1 MGRKLVTGIDS
12 STQSVK
18 VVIRDAQTSELVGQV
33 KAAHSDGTEV
43 NPAEWMSAL
52 SKAIE
57 AAGGLSDVG
66 GISIRTQQHGFIAL
80 DEKGNVIRYPLLLN
94 DLRSAQ
100 VDSN

>member
-1 MGRKLVTGIDS
+1 
-12 STQSVK
+12 
-18 VVIRDAQTSELVGQV
+18 
-33 KAAHSDGTEV
+33 
-43 NPAEWMSAL
+43 MSAL

-57 AAGGLSDVG
+57 AAGGLSNVG